1 MAIQEGIAYWAS
13 VTTPNTKYEPV
24 YTVDLVVS
32 DDVAN
37 DFEARG
43 FKTKE
48 ITMNDEVVGKA
59 ITFKRKVNGPN
70 GMVRQSPKLLDANK
84 VPIDELVG
92 NGSKVRVQY
101 NEWETSNKYGDF
113 KGLDFQAMQVID
125 LVQYKSSD
133 GSEFDAIEGG
143 EEF

>member
-13 VTTPNTKYEPV
+13 VTTPNTKFEPV

-32 DDVAN
+32 DDVAS

-43 FKTKE
+43 YKVKE
-48 ITMNDEVVGKA
+48 ISNGDEVIGRA

-70 GMVRQSPKLLDANK
+70 GMVRQAPKLLDANK
-84 VPIDELVG
+84 NPIDELVG
-92 NGSKVRVQY
+92 NGSKVKVQY
-101 NEWETSNKYGDF
+101 SEWETSNKYGDF

>member
-13 VTTPNTKYEPV
+13 VTTPNTKFEPV

-32 DDVAN
+32 DEVAN
-37 DFEARG
+37 DFESRG
-43 FKTKE
+43 YKVKE

-59 ITFKRKVNGPN
+59 LTFKRKVNGPN
-70 GMVRQSPKLLDANK
+70 GMVRQAPKLLDANK
-84 VPIDELVG
+84 NPIEELDG

-125 LVQYKSSD
+125 LVQYKSGD
-133 GSEFDAIEGG
+133 GSEFEAIEGG

>member
-13 VTTPNTKYEPV
+13 VTTPNTKFEPV

-32 DDVAN
+32 DEVAN
-37 DFEARG
+37 DFESRG
-43 FKTKE
+43 YKVKE

-59 ITFKRKVNGPN
+59 ITFKRKVNGSN
-70 GMVRQSPKLLDANK
+70 GMVRQAPKLLDANK
-84 VPIDELVG
+84 NPIDELVG

-125 LVQYKSSD
+125 LVQYKSAD
-133 GSEFDAIEGG
+133 GSEFEAIEGG

>member
-1 MAIQEGIAYWAS
+1 MAIQEGIAYWAN
-13 VTTPNTKYEPV
+13 VTTPNTKFEPV

-32 DDVAN
+32 DEVAN
-37 DFEARG
+37 DFESRG
-43 FKTKE
+43 YKVKE

-70 GMVRQSPKLLDANK
+70 GMVRQAPKLLDANK
-84 VPIDELVG
+84 NPIYELVG

-125 LVQYKSSD
+125 LVQYKSGD
-133 GSEFDAIEGG
+133 GSEFEAIEGG

>member
-84 VPIDELVG
+84 VPMDELVG

-113 KGLDFQAMQVID
+113 KGLDFQAMQVLD

>member
-13 VTTPNTKYEPV
+13 VTTPNTKFEPV

-32 DDVAN
+32 DEVAN
-37 DFEARG
+37 DFESRG
-43 FKTKE
+43 YKVKE

-59 ITFKRKVNGPN
+59 LTFKRKVNGPN
-70 GMVRQSPKLLDANK
+70 GIVRQPPKLLDGNK
-84 VPIDELVG
+84 NPIDELVG

-125 LVQYKSSD
+125 LVQYKSGD
-133 GSEFDAIEGG
+133 GSEFEAIEGG